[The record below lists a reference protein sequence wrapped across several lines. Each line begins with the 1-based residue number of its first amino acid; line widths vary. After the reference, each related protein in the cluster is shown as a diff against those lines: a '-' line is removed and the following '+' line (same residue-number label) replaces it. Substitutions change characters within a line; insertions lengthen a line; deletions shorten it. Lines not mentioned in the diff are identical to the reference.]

1 MPSSE
6 QTSSA
11 APVLGPPGPVA
22 GSPESLR
29 LYPRIPFRGY
39 PFQIRAGKMTCS
51 IRMRDLSCGGAS
63 GLCDEPLDVGSFVII
78 CLGKEQF
85 VEAEVR
91 WVERMSVGLKFTQP
105 LAPGIVRRLHQSHGT
120 FVTTRRKR

>member
-1 MPSSE
+1 MLSRE

-11 APVLGPPGPVA
+11 AARAGAPEAPA

-29 LYPRIPFRGY
+29 VYPRVPFMGY
-39 PFQIRAGKMTCS
+39 PFPVQAGRIACS

-63 GLCDEPLDVGSFVII
+63 GICDEPLDVGSFVIV
-78 CLGKEQF
+78 CLGKEHY

-91 WVERMSVGLKFTQP
+91 WVERMSVGLRFTQP
-105 LAPGIVRRLHQSHGT
+105 LPPGLVRRLHQAHGT

>member
-1 MPSSE
+1 MLSRE

-11 APVLGPPGPVA
+11 AARGGIA
-22 GSPESLR
+22 EAAGGSPESLR
-29 LYPRIPFRGY
+29 TYPRVPFLGY
-39 PFQIRAGKMTCS
+39 PFQAWSGGMACS

-63 GLCDEPLDVGSFVII
+63 GLCDAPLDVGSFITVS
-78 CLGKEQF
+78 LGKEHV

-91 WVERMSVGLKFTQP
+91 WVERMSVGLRFTNP
-105 LAPGIVRRLHQSHGT
+105 LPPGLVRRLHQAHGT